1 MMSDEQA
8 RSRRQALALAYG
20 EGDGAPRLVAKGYG
34 DVAERI
40 IEEARRHGVP
50 IHDSPELVGLLMHLR
65 LDDEIPAQLYQVVAE
80 LLAWVW
86 HLRAVGG
93 SERNPQS

>member
-1 MMSDEQA
+1 MAEEQA

-40 IEEARRHGVP
+40 IEQARRHGVP

-86 HLRAVGG
+86 HLRAGDG
-93 SERNPQS
+93 SDGDRKS

>member
-1 MMSDEQA
+1 MSEG
-8 RSRRQALALAYG
+8 RERRRQALALAYG

-50 IHDSPELVGLLMHLR
+50 MHDSPELVGLLMQVD
-65 LDDEIPAQLYQVVAE
+65 LDAQIPPQLYQAVAE

-86 HLRAVGG
+86 QLQVRDD
-93 SERNPQS
+93 

>member
-1 MMSDEQA
+1 MAEEQA

-40 IEEARRHGVP
+40 IEQARRHGVP

-86 HLRAVGG
+86 HLHAGDG
-93 SERNPQS
+93 SDGDRKS

>member
-1 MMSDEQA
+1 MNEG
-8 RSRRQALALAYG
+8 RERRRQALALAYG

-50 IHDSPELVGLLMHLR
+50 MHDSPELVGLLMQVD
-65 LDDEIPAQLYQVVAE
+65 LDQQIPPQLYQAVAE

-86 HLRAVGG
+86 QLRAH
-93 SERNPQS
+93 EE